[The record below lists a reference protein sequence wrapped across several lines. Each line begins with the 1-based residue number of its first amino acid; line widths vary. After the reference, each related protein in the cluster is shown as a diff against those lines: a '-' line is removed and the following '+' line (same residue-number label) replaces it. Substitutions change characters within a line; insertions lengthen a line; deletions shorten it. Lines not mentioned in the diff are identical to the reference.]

1 MNRYRII
8 FEGGRSMWGTSM
20 NYRKHQRVSKMKGET
35 EIGREGKLNKHNTE
49 QSRHLSPALQFLL
62 SLLG

>member
-8 FEGGRSMWGTSM
+8 FKGGRSMWGTSM

-35 EIGREGKLNKHNTE
+35 EIGIEGKLNKHNTE
-49 QSRHLSPALQFLL
+49 QSRHLNLAL
-62 SLLG
+62 